1 MLSVARSEDAVGV
14 DLDRRTLRIL
24 VVHSHY
30 ASGSSSGENRVVE
43 DEVALLRAAGHH
55 VELWSP
61 EPATVT
67 FRQRAGAAAGAVW
80 NRAALRSPR

>member
-43 DEVALLRAAGHH
+43 DEVALL
-55 VELWSP
+55 
-61 EPATVT
+61 
-67 FRQRAGAAAGAVW
+67 
-80 NRAALRSPR
+80 